1 MAIHE
6 TGERPAPLPETV
18 REAPGPGETEAL
30 NRRDEFQLAIET
42 GTVTLD
48 QVVEANFGRFH
59 GGDHL
64 YGEFYPRLLQSFD
77 HQHGGISRS
86 YFARHTESAVV
97 LTNEKEL
104 FVKVST
110 SAFDDA
116 EFIGILSKLTLL
128 HLQAREFLSDD
139 DFRISM
145 DPVFNVITYC
155 LQVIDRMT
163 YHAETPNQLV
173 AKDAAQIR
181 RDLARQQQ
189 VVEELLRDEYA
200 RAEDDFYKVVQR
212 NALVRYFYGMLAGVA
227 GLGVAAW
234 WMGFLYHGTV
244 FGLSNSTMATVLVAG
259 AIGAFISV
267 LTRMSSGRF
276 SLSRGTVALQQAKR
290 KAMML
295 FVLGAFRP
303 IMGAVFAAAFVTFQ
317 DSGLIPIQP
326 KEGITPTT
334 YYTGLAFLAGFSER
348 WAQDMVVS
356 TRTTLLEPRP
366 SVGSAAGPDGP
377 SPTI

>member
-1 MAIHE
+1 MTTAHE
-6 TGERPAPLPETV
+6 TGERPGPPQAPV
-18 REAPGPGETEAL
+18 RELPGADEPAGL
-30 NRRDEFQLAIET
+30 NRREEFKLAIET

-59 GGDHL
+59 DGDTF
-64 YGEFYPRLLQSFD
+64 YGELYPRLLQSFD

-97 LTNEKEL
+97 LTKEKEL

-110 SAFDDA
+110 SSFDDA

-155 LQVIDRMT
+155 LQVIDRIT
-163 YHAETPNQLV
+163 YHAESPSPLIARNADQL
-173 AKDAAQIR
+173 R
-181 RDLARQQQ
+181 RELARQQQ

-227 GLGVAAW
+227 ALGATAW
-234 WMGFLYHGTV
+234 WMGFVYHGSV
-244 FGLSNSTMATVLVAG
+244 FGLPNSTMATVLVAG

-276 SLSRGTVALQQAKR
+276 ALSRGTVALQQAKR

-326 KEGITPTT
+326 KDGVTPTT
-334 YYTGLAFLAGFSER
+334 YYTGLAFIAGFSER

-366 SVGSAAGPDGP
+366 SGGGTPETSNPAM
-377 SPTI
+377 

>member
-1 MAIHE
+1 MTTTHE
-6 TGERPAPLPETV
+6 TGERPRPVPATAPEAHDSSET
-18 REAPGPGETEAL
+18 AGL
-30 NRRDEFQLAIET
+30 DRRDEFELAIKT
-42 GTVTLD
+42 KTVTLD
-48 QVVEANFGRFH
+48 QVVEANYGRFH
-59 GGDHL
+59 GTNGLH
-64 YGEFYPRLLQSFD
+64 GELYPRLLQSFAE
-77 HQHGGISRS
+77 QHGGISRS

-97 LTNEKEL
+97 LTKQKEL
-104 FVKVST
+104 FVRVST
-110 SAFDDA
+110 SDFDDA

-155 LQVIDRMT
+155 LQVIDRIT
-163 YHAETPNQLV
+163 YRAEAQQQLLP
-173 AKDAAQIR
+173 KSSEQLR
-181 RDLARQQQ
+181 RELARQQQ
-189 VVEELLRDEYA
+189 VVEELLRDEYS

-212 NALVRYFYGMLAGVA
+212 NALVRYFYGMLAGV
-227 GLGVAAW
+227 LGVGFAGW
-234 WMGFLYHGTV
+234 CLGFLYHGSV
-244 FGLSNSTMATVLVAG
+244 FGLDHSRMAAVLVAG

-276 SLSRGTVALQQAKR
+276 ALSRGTVALQQAKR

-295 FVLGAFRP
+295 FVLGGFRP
-303 IMGAVFAAAFVTFQ
+303 VMGAVFAAALVSFQ
-317 DSGLIPIQP
+317 DSGLLPIQP
-326 KEGITPTT
+326 ADGVGQTT

-366 SVGSAAGPDGP
+366 TAGGAEGAS
-377 SPTI
+377 SPPG

>member
-1 MAIHE
+1 MTTAHE
-6 TGERPAPLPETV
+6 TGERPGPQPAPVPAEVLGHDET
-18 REAPGPGETEAL
+18 TEL
-30 NRRDEFQLAIET
+30 NRREEFQLAIET

-59 GGDHL
+59 GGPSFYAEL
-64 YGEFYPRLLQSFD
+64 YPRLLQSFEQ
-77 HQHGGISRS
+77 QHGGISRS

-97 LTNEKEL
+97 MTREKEL

-110 SAFDDA
+110 SSFDDA

-128 HLQAREFLSDD
+128 HLQAREFLNDD

-145 DPVFNVITYC
+145 DPVFSVITYC

-163 YHAETPNQLV
+163 YHAESPSPLQSRNADQL
-173 AKDAAQIR
+173 R
-181 RDLARQQQ
+181 REVARQQQ
-189 VVEELLRDEYA
+189 IVEELLRDEYA

-227 GLGVAAW
+227 ALGAVAW
-234 WMGFLYHGTV
+234 WMGFVYHGSV
-244 FGLSNSTMATVLVAG
+244 FGLPNSTMATVLVAG

-326 KEGITPTT
+326 KDGVTPTT
-334 YYTGLAFLAGFSER
+334 YYTGLAFIAGFSER

-366 SVGSAAGPDGP
+366 SAGGTPESS
-377 SPTI
+377 SPAM